1 MFIVGS
7 RSLVTDRYF
16 KMRVNSMW
24 GRGTRFLRR
33 HHKKD
38 GLSEDGKVSKWDTM
52 AAQINQTAL
61 EVPQFAK

>member
-7 RSLVTDRYF
+7 RSLATDREF

-33 HHKKD
+33 HHENH

-52 AAQINQTAL
+52 AVQIDQTAL
-61 EVPQFAK
+61 EVPQAAK